1 MIMSVTLDAL
11 KQLVVNMNDAEIIER
26 QTGQGHPVTLLFIR
40 TLIDQERLNE
50 AVIGPLNGRSHDTI
64 IGSLAAP
71 HDAKITA
78 LNEARKHLLQ
88 GSVLI
93 HDGIRDEW
101 WAVPLPNP
109 LARSIETSETE
120 SIIFGPKDSFS
131 EQLEQNITLIRRR
144 LPLAA
149 LKTETFTLGSLSQTT
164 VVLMYIDGLTNPE
177 FISIARNKITA
188 IDFDL
193 FLDSS
198 HVAAFMEDQNHS
210 LFPQFMQTD
219 RPDSCAYSL
228 GLGKLVL
235 LVNNTPFALI
245 APITLFHLFQSPEDY
260 INRWLVASVLRC
272 LRYFSFFLSI
282 TLIPMYVALTTHHYQ
297 MLPLQIL
304 FVILESRSKL
314 PFTPFWEAFLML
326 VTLEILK
333 EASLRM
339 PTKTSQ
345 TLGVIGGI
353 VIGQAAV
360 QAGFASQV
368 LIVLM
373 GISAVASFLVPNYLV
388 TKSSLIIQFL
398 FLALASLLGIP
409 GMVLGSTA
417 VLAHLNGLTS
427 LKQPYLAPVSPFY
440 WKEWMDL
447 FIRGP
452 LRFMNVRPESLKPLY
467 KWRKQPKEKIT

>member
-1 MIMSVTLDAL
+1 M
-11 KQLVVNMNDAEIIER
+11 
-26 QTGQGHPVTLLFIR
+26 
-40 TLIDQERLNE
+40 
-50 AVIGPLNGRSHDTI
+50 
-64 IGSLAAP
+64 
-71 HDAKITA
+71 
-78 LNEARKHLLQ
+78 
-88 GSVLI
+88 
-93 HDGIRDEW
+93 
-101 WAVPLPNP
+101 
-109 LARSIETSETE
+109 
-120 SIIFGPKDSFS
+120 
-131 EQLEQNITLIRRR
+131 
-144 LPLAA
+144 
-149 LKTETFTLGSLSQTT
+149 
-164 VVLMYIDGLTNPE
+164 
-177 FISIARNKITA
+177 
-188 IDFDL
+188 
-193 FLDSS
+193 
-198 HVAAFMEDQNHS
+198 
-210 LFPQFMQTD
+210 
-219 RPDSCAYSL
+219 
-228 GLGKLVL
+228 
-235 LVNNTPFALI
+235 NNTPFALI

-260 INRWLVASVLRC
+260 INRWLVASALRC

-314 PFTPFWEAFLML
+314 PLTPFWEAFLML

-427 LKQPYLAPVSPFY
+427 LKQPYLAPISPFY
-440 WKEWMDL
+440 WREWMDL

-452 LRFMNVRPESLKPLY
+452 LRFMNFRPESLKPLY